1 MADQNPFSEFGG
13 ELKAKV
19 SSDNPFSEFGGE
31 LKKKEPTSLGFSVT
45 PLPSQ
50 DKFKQ
55 GLAMAQSP
63 IASAVKKDT
72 QDDWKYGVYNTLV
85 GSVKR
90 LAGGAAY
97 AGEVFLGGRPEATI
111 TRLASAENARK
122 QTEQFVEKIRSE
134 KSSKQYEEAL
144 GKYDFTP
151 KPGGG
156 VFSGVD
162 ADDFKALAFS
172 APSQALDML
181 MGGLTAG
188 STFVAQSV
196 SDAANELNQ
205 SGAGKKMNDAQKA
218 TYIFTQAAVQASKR
232 LVQFELE

>member
-72 QDDWKYGVYNTLV
+72 QKDENLAAGLYNTLV

-111 TRLASAENARK
+111 TRLASAENARQK
-122 QTEQFVEKIRSE
+122 TEQFVEKARSE
-134 KSSKQYEEAL
+134 KSSKQFEESM
-144 GKYDFTP
+144 GKYDFRSRKLTILITF
-151 KPGGG
+151 
-156 VFSGVD
+156 FSLSSMGTILISSFRK
-162 ADDFKALAFS
+162 AIISFKS
-172 APSQALDML
+172 
-181 MGGLTAG
+181 
-188 STFVAQSV
+188 
-196 SDAANELNQ
+196 
-205 SGAGKKMNDAQKA
+205 
-218 TYIFTQAAVQASKR
+218 Y
-232 LVQFELE
+232 